1 MPRQG
6 SEKRPVFNVEARN
19 KDELKKWK
27 KAAEE
32 RGFSQTEMG
41 ALAIRQYLE
50 GDVSDPKEVDA
61 LKQRI
66 EELDELLTEAR
77 ARVTTLDR
85 ANFAVNEEL
94 VQVRE
99 RFYGDSAEVID
110 LKLVQLFHSTLV
122 SEKSISRKEFISR
135 IPDAI
140 SRPDLVDQLRHLEML
155 FVSVGMLDVSK
166 GVLTW
171 KMD

>member
-6 SEKRPVFNVEARN
+6 SEKRPVFNVEAHGD
-19 KDELKKWK
+19 DELKKWK
-27 KAAEE
+27 DASKE

-50 GDVSDPKEVDA
+50 GEVSDPKEVAA
-61 LKQRI
+61 LKQRV
-66 EELDELLTEAR
+66 EESDELLTEAR

-122 SEKSISRKEFISR
+122 SEKSISRKELISR

-140 SRPDLVDQLRHLEML
+140 SRPELVDQLRHLEML